1 MQGHLTFL
9 GSGTSTGVPTVGC
22 DCAVCT
28 STDPRDARLRP
39 SVLLSFGGRT
49 VVIDTTPDFRTQALR
64 AGLKRLDAVLYTHSH
79 ADHIMGMDDIRPFNF
94 GRAEPLP
101 VYGDER
107 VIADLRRVFQ
117 YVFENKSPESAI
129 PRIDVHVPNGP
140 VELFGA
146 LFEPLPVMH
155 GRLPVTAWRFGSAAY
170 VTDFSDI
177 PEPTLDRLQGL
188 DLLILDALRH
198 RPHPTHSHLANSLAL
213 VERLQPRRALF
224 THMCHDL
231 GHAETEAQLP
241 PGVRL
246 AYDGLTVAI
255 EL

>member
-1 MQGHLTFL
+1 MQGKLTFL

-39 SVLLSFGGRT
+39 SVLLSFGGHN

-64 AGLKRLDAVLYTHSH
+64 AGLKSLDAVLYTHSH

-107 VIADLRRVFQ
+107 VVADLRRVFQ
-117 YVFENKSPESAI
+117 YVFENHSPESAI
-129 PRIDVHVPNGP
+129 PRIAVHVPAGP
-140 VELFGA
+140 VELFGVT
-146 LFEPLPVMH
+146 FEPLTVMH
-155 GRLPVTAWRFGSAAY
+155 GRLPVTAWRFGSSAY
-170 VTDFSDI
+170 ITDFSEI
-177 PEPTLDRLQGL
+177 PEASLQRLQGL

-198 RPHPTHSHLANSLAL
+198 RPHPTHSNLANSLAL

-224 THMCHDL
+224 THMCHEL
-231 GHAETEAQLP
+231 GHAATEAQLP
-241 PGVRL
+241 PDVHL
-246 AYDGLTVAI
+246 AYDGLSVEM

>member
-1 MQGHLTFL
+1 MRGTLTFL
-9 GSGTSTGVPTVGC
+9 GSGTSTGVPTLGC

-28 STDPRDARLRP
+28 SPDPRDARLRP
-39 SVLLSFGGRT
+39 SVLLRFGGRN

-64 AGLKRLDAVLYTHSH
+64 AGLKSLDAVLYTHSH

-94 GRAEPLP
+94 GRTEPLP

-129 PRIDVHVPNGP
+129 PRIAVHVPTGP
-140 VELFGA
+140 VELFGVT
-146 LFEPLPVMH
+146 FEPLPVMH
-155 GRLPVTAWRFGSAAY
+155 GRLPVTAWRFGGTAY

-177 PEPTLDRLQGL
+177 PAPSLKRLEGL

-241 PGVRL
+241 PQVRL
-246 AYDGLTVAI
+246 AYDGLSAEI

>member
-1 MQGHLTFL
+1 MQGKLTFL

-39 SVLLSFGGRT
+39 SVLLSFNGRN

-94 GRAEPLP
+94 GRKDPLP

-117 YVFENKSPESAI
+117 YVFENKAPESAI
-129 PRIDVHVPNGP
+129 PRIEVHVPAGP

-146 LFEPLPVMH
+146 IFEPFTVMH
-155 GRLPVTAWRFGSAAY
+155 GRLPVTAWRFGRTAY
-170 VTDFSDI
+170 VTDFSEI
-177 PEPTLDRLQGL
+177 PESGLERLQGL

-224 THMCHDL
+224 THMCHEL
-231 GHAETEAQLP
+231 GHAGTEAQLP
-241 PGVRL
+241 PGVHL
-246 AYDGLTVAI
+246 AYDGLSVEI